1 MKGLYLIYAI
11 LPVLVLNAWQ
21 QVRAASVRDQLVQ
34 VRTELATKRQRLM
47 QTRKQ
52 EKATVQKMQAS
63 KEGMLQQKQRVQGAD
78 KRIQSLR
85 TVIAQRQKLMDGV
98 RHTKAQLENLKADRA
113 VEMFKQAAVK
123 DELDDFAALSIGPHI
138 ASVYAAS
145 SLNYDRKVIT
155 DHGTRITSLE
165 QQKAGLQADKK
176 QQETV
181 RSEGQREYARLET
194 DTRKHKVAL
203 TVIQNDQKRIAAE
216 IREYEAKQQRLKLCW
231 RS

>member
-98 RHTKAQLENLKADRA
+98 RHTKGATGK
-113 VEMFKQAAVK
+113 
-123 DELDDFAALSIGPHI
+123 P
-138 ASVYAAS
+138 
-145 SLNYDRKVIT
+145 
-155 DHGTRITSLE
+155 
-165 QQKAGLQADKK
+165 
-176 QQETV
+176 
-181 RSEGQREYARLET
+181 EG
-194 DTRKHKVAL
+194 
-203 TVIQNDQKRIAAE
+203 
-216 IREYEAKQQRLKLCW
+216 
-231 RS
+231 